1 MIELRKL
8 KLTDKKFIAELLN
21 NKNVWNNL
29 TDRIPF
35 PYKESDAEEF
45 IKLIER
51 SRLNIA
57 FAIIYNEKFVGTI
70 GLIKQKDVRRKSAE
84 LGYWIGEPFWNKGI
98 ATQAVQLIT
107 EYGFNKLDIFR
118 IFASVYEYNVAS
130 MKVLKKNGFVKEG
143 ILRKSVFKNNKLCD
157 EHIYGKL
164 KDSL

>member
-21 NKNVWNNL
+21 NKNVWKNL

-45 IKLIER
+45 IKLIDR

-98 ATQAVQLIT
+98 ATEAVQLIT

-143 ILRKSVFKNNKLCD
+143 ILRKSVFKNNKLWD